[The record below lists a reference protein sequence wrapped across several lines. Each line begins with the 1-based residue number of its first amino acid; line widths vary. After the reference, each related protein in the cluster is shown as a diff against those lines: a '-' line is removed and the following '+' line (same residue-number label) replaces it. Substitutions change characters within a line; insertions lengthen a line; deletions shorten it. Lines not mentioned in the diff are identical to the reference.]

1 MMEFFKKTILAFYII
16 ISLINFHKAQVLA
29 RYNNG

>member
-1 MMEFFKKTILAFYII
+1 MIEFKKKAILAFYII
-16 ISLINFHKAQVLA
+16 ISLINFNKAQVVT